1 MENIILSVKN
11 LQIKNTKNN
20 EILIDD
26 VSLNLEKGKILGLIG
41 QSGSGKTIL
50 AQSL

>member
-26 VSLNLEKGKILGLIG
+26 VSLNLEKGKIWD
-41 QSGSGKTIL
+41 
-50 AQSL
+50 

>member
-20 EILIDD
+20 EILIDANFKFIESSKET
-26 VSLNLEKGKILGLIG
+26 VSKNKLKA
-41 QSGSGKTIL
+41 SGGRKS
-50 AQSL
+50 SP